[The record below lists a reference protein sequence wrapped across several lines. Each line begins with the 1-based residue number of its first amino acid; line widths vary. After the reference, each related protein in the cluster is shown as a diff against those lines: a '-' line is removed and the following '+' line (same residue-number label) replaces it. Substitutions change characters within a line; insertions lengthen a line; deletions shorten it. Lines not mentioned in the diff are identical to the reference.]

1 MGKISNYGKML
12 LEHRGKWVAL
22 SHDESRVIAA
32 GKNLSEAM
40 KKAKKT
46 KEKEPIYVMVSE
58 KVGNF
63 SY

>member
-1 MGKISNYGKML
+1 ML

-58 KVGNF
+58 KIGNF